1 LIIYEDGS
9 RRALFFSVNFQLL
22 IHLKPELLISV
33 RQAHVQFKGHQAFES
48 LDFDWKKGQ
57 QWAIIG
63 DSGREL
69 TAFLETLRGNTVVS
83 KGEILR
89 PFASTYISEKNQAGE
104 VHSFRDLM
112 SYVSQRYEFRNRF
125 HQQNFYFQQRFNSS
139 ESEETS
145 SVREYL
151 LQDKPKV
158 SGPWQLEKVVKLLR
172 LEHLLDK
179 SLLKLSNGETRR
191 LALALGLMRQP
202 GIFLMDQPMT
212 GLDIKSRQEF
222 GDFLKVLIAE
232 GIHVVLT
239 TSANE
244 IPEGITHVGR
254 LNQSGIGQTW
264 LSAEFHLSEKPTS
277 VPLLDWDLLNRLL
290 PKSLPQRESMIR
302 MESVSIGYG
311 QKQIL
316 KNLNWEVKP
325 GERWLLKGA
334 NGSGK
339 STLLSL
345 LIGENPQAYSQ
356 NFWLFDR
363 KRGTGESIWE
373 VKRPTGFVAPE
384 LSRYFPANQTCRKVI
399 LSGLFDTMGLF
410 KKVTPVQEALA
421 GEWLKLFQ
429 LENLAEIPLNRLSLE
444 HQRWTLLA
452 RALIKM
458 PELLI
463 LDEASQGMDEYQRKL
478 FRTCVEKIVDLC
490 TITLIYVSHYEEDI
504 PRQVNKI
511 LDLGA

>member
-1 LIIYEDGS
+1 MKS
-9 RRALFFSVNFQLL
+9 
-22 IHLKPELLISV
+22 ELLVSV
-33 RQAHVQFKGHQAFES
+33 HQAHVQFKGQQAFQS
-48 LDFDWKKGQ
+48 LDFQWEKGQ

-63 DSGREL
+63 DSGRQL
-69 TAFLETLRGNTVVS
+69 TAFLETLRGNTVIS
-83 KGEILR
+83 KGEIHR
-89 PFASTYISEKNQAGE
+89 PFASAYISEKNQAGE

-112 SYVSQRYEFRNRF
+112 SYVSQSYEFRNRS

-145 SVREYL
+145 SVLEYL

-158 SGPWQLEKVVKLLR
+158 SGPWTLEKVVNLLR
-172 LEHLLDK
+172 LEHLVDT

-202 GIFLMDQPMT
+202 EIFLMDQPMT

-222 GDFLKVLIAE
+222 GDFLNVLIEE
-232 GIHVVLT
+232 GVQVILT

-244 IPEGITHVGR
+244 IPDGITHVGR
-254 LNQSGIGQTW
+254 LTQSGIGQTW
-264 LSAEFHLSEKPTS
+264 PTAEYHLLKKSDSFPS
-277 VPLLDWDLLNRLL
+277 WNWDLLSKLL
-290 PKSLPQRESMIR
+290 PKTLPERESIIR
-302 MESVSIGYG
+302 LESVSIGYG

-316 KNLNWEVKP
+316 KNLSWKVKS

-339 STLLSL
+339 STLISL

-356 NFWLFDR
+356 NLWLFDR

-384 LSRYFPANQTCRKVI
+384 LSRFFPANQTCRKVI

-410 KKVTPVQEALA
+410 KKVTPEQEALA
-421 GEWLKLFQ
+421 GEWIKLFE

-444 HQRWTLLA
+444 HQRWTLLG
-452 RALIKM
+452 RALIKN
-458 PELLI
+458 PELII
-463 LDEASQGMDEYQRKL
+463 LDEASQGMDEFQRIL
-478 FRTCVEKIVDLC
+478 FRVTVEKIVELSP
-490 TITLIYVSHYEEDI
+490 ITLLYVSHYAEDI
-504 PRQVNKI
+504 PLQVDMI

>member
-1 LIIYEDGS
+1 M
-9 RRALFFSVNFQLL
+9 
-22 IHLKPELLISV
+22 KPETLLSV
-33 RQAHVQFKGHQAFES
+33 HQAYVKFKGRQAFES
-48 LDFDWKKGQ
+48 LDFQWKKGQ

-83 KGEILR
+83 KGEIHR
-89 PFASTYISEKNQAGE
+89 PFASVYISKKNQKGE

-112 SYVSQRYEFRNRF
+112 SYVSQSYEFRNRS

-139 ESEETS
+139 ESEDTAT
-145 SVREYL
+145 VREYL

-158 SGPWQLEKVVKLLR
+158 PGQWALEKVVKLLR
-172 LEHLLDK
+172 LEHFLDK

-202 GIFLMDQPMT
+202 VIFLMDQPMT

-222 GDFLKVLIAE
+222 GDFLKVLIKE
-232 GIHVVLT
+232 GVDVILT

-244 IPEGITHVGR
+244 IPDGITHVGR
-254 LNQSGIGQTW
+254 LNQSGIDHIWPAQ
-264 LSAEFHLSEKPTS
+264 EYHLSEKPAS
-277 VPLLDWDLLNRLL
+277 LPFWDWNLLSHLL
-290 PKSLPQRESMIR
+290 PKTLPQRESIIR
-302 MESVSIGYG
+302 LESVSIGYG

-316 KNLNWEVKP
+316 KNLSWEVKP
-325 GERWLLKGA
+325 GDRWLLKGA

-356 NFWLFDR
+356 NLWLFDR

-373 VKRPTGFVAPE
+373 LKRPTGFVAPE
-384 LSRYFPANQTCRKVI
+384 LSRYFPANQTCKKVI

-410 KKVTPVQEALA
+410 KKVTQEQESLA
-421 GEWLKLFQ
+421 AEWLKLFN
-429 LENLAEIPLNRLSLE
+429 LENLSELPLNRLSLE

-452 RALIKM
+452 RALIKK

-463 LDEASQGMDEYQRKL
+463 LDEASQGMDEFQRRL
-478 FRTCVEKIVDLC
+478 FCATVEKISEFSP
-490 TITLIYVSHYEEDI
+490 ITLVYVSHYTEDI
-504 PRQVNKI
+504 PSQVDKV